1 VRNTT
6 YEYENIKRVK
16 INKDK
21 TEIDLIWWV

>member
-21 TEIDLIWWV
+21 TEIDLIW